1 MLIFFSLELNSH
13 HTQYLTV
20 LFCQHIQVLILSLL
34 YPSIDLAKLIHSV
47 SQLSQS
53 EIQKKKIDKRWRSP
67 DSLEIIMKQN
77 SSLLFLTDTFCNRI
91 KILWFILAYSPWI
104 ESDLILKQI
113 SLMILI
119 SILAIAFC
127 WSVGRGERFSYD
139 CLLIVYPLLFFG

>member
-34 YPSIDLAKLIHSV
+34 YPSIDLAKLIHF
-47 SQLSQS
+47 
-53 EIQKKKIDKRWRSP
+53 RWRSP